1 MYGKQEQIMFWM
13 DAKAEDP
20 EIPAWKSLDIVTRKW
35 ATMTGFEKDQEK
47 YAKLREISMGQRP
60 KYQD

>member
-1 MYGKQEQIMFWM
+1 MYGKQEQVMMWM
-13 DAKAEDP
+13 DANSADP
-20 EIPAWKSLDIVTRKW
+20 EIPAWKSLDIVTRQW
-35 ATMTGFEKDQEK
+35 ASLSGFEKDQEK

>member
-20 EIPAWKSLDIVTRKW
+20 EIPAWKSLDIVCRKW
-35 ATMTGFEKDQEK
+35 AVQTLFEKDQEK
-47 YAKLREISMGQRP
+47 YAKLAEISKSQRP
-60 KYQD
+60 RYQD